1 MLLRDH
7 GPTPQYEVLWDG
19 SPKTSRQLFAAEE
32 TRVQPASSSSPLQV
46 QDGKHTE
53 RVLAALTIQAD
64 TMRGVSERLAMDR
77 NDVDGAIYH
86 LRRKGRLKV
95 IGVREIQEKQ
105 RKAWGRSTEL
115 VYGVPQEQVS

>member
-7 GPTPQYEVLWDG
+7 GPTPQYEVRWDG
-19 SPKTSRQLFAAEE
+19 TSNTSRQLFAAEE
-32 TRVQPASSSSPLQV
+32 IRVQPEPSSSSIQV

-53 RVLAALTIQAD
+53 RVLAALAIQAD

-86 LRRKGRLKV
+86 LRRKGRVKV
-95 IGVREIQEKQ
+95 IGVREIQE
-105 RKAWGRSTEL
+105 
-115 VYGVPQEQVS
+115 